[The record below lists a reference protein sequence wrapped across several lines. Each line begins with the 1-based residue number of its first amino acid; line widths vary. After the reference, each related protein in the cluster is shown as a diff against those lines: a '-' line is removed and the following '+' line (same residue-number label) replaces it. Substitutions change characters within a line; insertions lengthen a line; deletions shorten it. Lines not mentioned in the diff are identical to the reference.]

1 MRLRPGG
8 ARDNGRRFV
17 AAYAKQSAGASPE
30 EAGMM
35 ATQIVDQVREAD
47 AVDHPKNIPSVP
59 IADGSKD

>member
-1 MRLRPGG
+1 
-8 ARDNGRRFV
+8 V